1 MMLKYLIRVCG
12 ITVDRGVVHRSKALS
27 LRDLLTCLAEP
38 WEGQAIT
45 EEDDDLRIVVV
56 LDGIAY
62 VPWGN
67 GEWVE
72 FMACV

>member
-12 ITVDRGVVHRSKALS
+12 ITVDRGVVHRPGALS

-38 WEGQAIT
+38 WE
-45 EEDDDLRIVVV
+45 DDNIVV
-56 LDGIAY
+56 LLNGIAY